1 MGDSTGSSW
10 GISWGDFAAGSL
22 QGFVSHDSR
31 HSVHTD
37 RACDVRVRVTGYI
50 LHRPMGGALEFDVEM
65 TCQKCVKKVENALQ
79 GVDAVSIMEYGSASV
94 RGLIRFVQTDTDQ
107 LVVDGTI
114 DGLAPGKHALCVHE
128 CGDVSEGCNSR
139 LKVWELIGRSMII
152 HQASTEILK
161 AQRGPDNRITCG
173 IIARSAGLFQNAK
186 KICACDGVT
195 QWDERNVPVAGKG
208 RQANLDG
215 TNSGCVKSPQFAHSP
230 RLSFPAL
237 SGDPHVQVG
246 GGGSPKIWTQGQYEV
261 YEATC
266 EFPVP
271 DGVTAWTVNIT
282 FNTPITDIQVLE
294 ITVTRNWSELA
305 VPRARKV
312 LSYNYNINNATNYYV
327 YDYRKFYVIHD
338 ANYYVIDNV

>member
-1 MGDSTGSSW
+1 
-10 GISWGDFAAGSL
+10 
-22 QGFVSHDSR
+22 
-31 HSVHTD
+31 
-37 RACDVRVRVTGYI
+37 
-50 LHRPMGGALEFDVEM
+50 M

-79 GVDAVSIMEYGSASV
+79 GVDGVKSVSVDLSSGKVLVDSSLGSERIKALIESTGKRAVLKGMGGKTGSHLGAAVSIMEYGSASV

-128 CGDVSEGCNSR
+128 CGDVSEGCNSCGDVYGSMGINNLTATKGEMGDIEVGLDGRAEFRFTNSR

-208 RQANLDG
+208 RQANL
-215 TNSGCVKSPQFAHSP
+215 
-230 RLSFPAL
+230 
-237 SGDPHVQVG
+237 
-246 GGGSPKIWTQGQYEV
+246 
-261 YEATC
+261 
-266 EFPVP
+266 
-271 DGVTAWTVNIT
+271 
-282 FNTPITDIQVLE
+282 
-294 ITVTRNWSELA
+294 
-305 VPRARKV
+305 
-312 LSYNYNINNATNYYV
+312 
-327 YDYRKFYVIHD
+327 
-338 ANYYVIDNV
+338 